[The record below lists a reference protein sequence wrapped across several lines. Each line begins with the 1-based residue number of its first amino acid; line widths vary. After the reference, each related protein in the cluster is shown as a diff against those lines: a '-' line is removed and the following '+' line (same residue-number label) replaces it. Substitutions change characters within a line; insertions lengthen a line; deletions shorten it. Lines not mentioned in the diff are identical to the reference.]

1 MVKFA
6 VALLAILGAVAVH
19 AQDGTYFSTLYSNP
33 YKYSLG
39 THWDGGV
46 VAKDGGVA
54 TIHPNTS
61 WAKYNIF
68 VQDVAGLELSGIN
81 FVNALFTM
89 TGNPIKF
96 VADNSVVDYSRFDP
110 DNDILELA
118 KELTVAVAFKGTGE
132 NCLVKK
138 GKGWMNFA
146 VPVEDFA
153 VLYFKDGVILSTN
166 ASGRIVAKTQ
176 IDFSKRI
183 DVCPGPAE
191 ELASE
196 LTLGNGQLT
205 ASGDAAQI
213 RLAKG
218 ANTSLVLKASSLAL
232 PGCST
237 LAIGLDDGIGSL
249 GESVKFKLDET

>member
-6 VALLAILGAVAVH
+6 SALMAVLGAFAVH
-19 AQDGTYFSTLYSNP
+19 SQDGTYFSTLYSIP

-46 VAKDGGVA
+46 VAQNGGVA

-61 WAKYNIF
+61 WNKYNIF

-89 TGNPIKF
+89 TGNPIRF

-110 DNDILELA
+110 DNDILEPA
-118 KELTVAVAFKGTGE
+118 KELTVAVAFKGTSE

-153 VLYFKDGVILSTN
+153 VLYFRDGVILATN
-166 ASGRIVAKTQ
+166 AMGRIVANTPV
-176 IDFSKRI
+176 DFSKRI

-196 LTLGNGQLT
+196 LTLGNG
-205 ASGDAAQI
+205 
-213 RLAKG
+213 
-218 ANTSLVLKASSLAL
+218 
-232 PGCST
+232 
-237 LAIGLDDGIGSL
+237 
-249 GESVKFKLDET
+249 